1 MQYIV
6 SEALMLAICVQFC
19 SCLWIVCS
27 NVSEALMLAI
37 DLCVWFWFSMSP
49 LPRLHHHDIKI
60 IVELLRCAKTKLFCH
75 ILTVVLS
82 HFNSCFVTFQHRQ
95 KKEGKSHHL
104 VLALALTLTL
114 TVTPHP
120 DHSATRH
127 CWRLQCT
134 VLSLMHQH
142 YQTYCNEQYVYDVER
157 YVYDIERYV
166 YVKNNSTII
175 IMSWWCNWGNGDMEN
190 HLLF

>member
-1 MQYIV
+1 M
-6 SEALMLAICVQFC
+6 C
-19 SCLWIVCS
+19 SVLFLPVNSVFKCFRSSHAYHRSVCS
-27 NVSEALMLAI
+27 VLVLHVTIAKVTSSWHKDYCGVI
-37 DLCVWFWFSMSP
+37 TLCQ
-49 LPRLHHHDIKI
+49 DK
-60 IVELLRCAKTKLFCH
+60 
-75 ILTVVLS
+75 VVLS

-104 VLALALTLTL
+104 ALALALTLTLTL

-157 YVYDIERYV
+157 YIYDIERYV